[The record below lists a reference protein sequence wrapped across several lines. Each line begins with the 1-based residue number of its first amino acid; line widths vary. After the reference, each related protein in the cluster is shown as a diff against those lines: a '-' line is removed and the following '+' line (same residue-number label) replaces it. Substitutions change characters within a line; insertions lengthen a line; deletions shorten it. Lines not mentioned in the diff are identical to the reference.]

1 MENKKAL
8 YYLLKAEIS
17 GIKNIDSPIHLD
29 FYPDIIKDKIDF
41 KHNNVKGI
49 YGCNGAGK
57 TAIIT
62 AFYIYQKMLS
72 SDNYLLQENVIY
84 NLKNE
89 INYKTKKFTISLVL
103 GFGQDGSDL
112 QVVKHELTIKLV
124 HDIPTIFEEKLFA
137 LKINKKYIYRV

>member
-1 MENKKAL
+1 MENRKAL
-8 YYLLKAEIS
+8 YYLLEAEIS

-41 KHNNVKGI
+41 NHNNVKGI

-62 AFYIYQKMLS
+62 AFYIYQRVLS

-84 NLKNE
+84 NLKYA
-89 INYKTKKFTISLVL
+89 IHYKTKQFNNSL
-103 GFGQDGSDL
+103 
-112 QVVKHELTIKLV
+112 
-124 HDIPTIFEEKLFA
+124 
-137 LKINKKYIYRV
+137 